1 MDIRARGLLWIVF
14 LLIFWGCGEDGTY
27 VVSDIQIERQG
38 WDSLEVA
45 ASFGHRSDFWGLRPA
60 PADTTEMLVT
70 DSRFD
75 TLYVGPVGRIS
86 LPDRRLADR
95 EKVLVEVCGVVHG
108 STACRQQSITASPKR
123 IQARTDIQYPVRG
136 AIESGRYEINLTV
149 ERGRWKEAGWEEI
162 HPGTALDAYMLA
174 TVQSPSG
181 QESPS
186 IRQPNSS
193 GREQNRA
200 AREQNSSAREQNQSA
215 REQNP
220 IGGDGA
226 PPAQER
232 TATDSVRVP
241 LDLPSGRFALQRQEN
256 FDDYIYQINSSLYE
270 GREAQVT
277 FDVYAGI
284 NGNYQ
289 HLETIRKSVRSQT
302 RSEQMQSVWQLV
314 RSAAGVL
321 LDRLGKEDRARTRAY
336 VDDWSYNEIVREY
349 TIRLELVWEEE
360 RTFFWG
366 DEYEM
371 EGTLH
376 VSPSGDDAEFTFS
389 DGNRRARERWNEVYD
404 RSAVTLPRLEI
415 TPPQEER
422 PDDGRRG
429 DDDRNLR
436 EA

>member
-14 LLIFWGCGEDGTY
+14 LLVFWGCGEDGTY

-75 TLYVGPVGRIS
+75 TLYVGPVGRIP

-95 EKVLVEVCGVVHG
+95 EKVLVEVCGIVHG

-174 TVQSPSG
+174 TVQSPSR
-181 QESPS
+181 QESP
-186 IRQPNSS
+186 
-193 GREQNRA
+193 A
-200 AREQNSSAREQNQSA
+200 VREQNSPV

-220 IGGDGA
+220 TGRDGA
-226 PPAQER
+226 PTAQER
-232 TATDSVRVP
+232 TAADSVRVP

-302 RSEQMQSVWQLV
+302 RSEQMESVWQLV

-349 TIRLELVWEEE
+349 TIKFELEWEEE

-376 VSPSGDDAEFTFS
+376 VSPSGDEAEFTFT

-404 RSAVTLPRLEI
+404 RKAVTLPRLEVA
-415 TPPQEER
+415 PPRDQEGQ
-422 PDDGRRG
+422 DGEGGREDR
-429 DDDRNLR
+429 RNLR